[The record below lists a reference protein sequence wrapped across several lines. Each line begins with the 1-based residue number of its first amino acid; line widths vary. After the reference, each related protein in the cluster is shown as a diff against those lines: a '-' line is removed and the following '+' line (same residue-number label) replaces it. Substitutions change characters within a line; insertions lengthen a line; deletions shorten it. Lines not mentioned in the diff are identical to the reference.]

1 MSIEA
6 ADAGDGAGTTP
17 PEAATASTYT
27 SVIYFHG
34 MGDQRRFEE
43 TSRLID
49 KIDKHLEAEHGR
61 GVASGMLAGIR
72 AADEP
77 SRTEPGGI
85 VPYVTTHYLPGPGAW
100 SQARTVRY
108 YEVYWAPVMA
118 GQKSPWGVLQWMARQ
133 QLRPFQTLGSPWRE
147 RQRLRRAALVSLFE
161 HGRAPP
167 PGVEARDLSRMINQ
181 YDEFEGLAA
190 QRAYPKGS
198 FKDFLAFIAAR
209 NADRPETL
217 KRQLIL
223 AECWRRF
230 YRNEELRNAFALITL
245 GLVLLVAAGVAIGGT
260 LALLG
265 DLQAVSAL
273 KPLLKA
279 LGMESPTLGAAASL
293 VGSVALLLGL
303 GKFLTDYMGDVE
315 AWATY
320 SETDE
325 KNERRSRIL
334 DRGMDVFRHVLA
346 DPRCDR
352 VAVVSHSLGASIAH
366 DTLLALARRNKA
378 ASPAA
383 VAKGPVAL
391 HKIEHFVTM
400 GSPIDKIEYFFE
412 SYRSASHRYKRVVE
426 ALRGD
431 IGSYPFCANRHP
443 HIHWVNFWDEGDAI
457 SGALQSPASVV
468 KTSQQVDNVHVRSFR
483 FPAPGASHS
492 GYFENRPVISSLFQM
507 IYLRSFSF
515 AALPSRKGQP
525 KDYESAYLGPGEP
538 VGAARIFLL
547 TGALTVWLT
556 AAGLAAWFVGRW
568 SGSPLALD
576 LAKAAGA
583 TALLGAAALAI
594 AYLHSAR
601 KGPRTPL

>member
-1 MSIEA
+1 MTSETADEAPAIE
-6 ADAGDGAGTTP
+6 TP
-17 PEAATASTYT
+17 ETEPPSLTTYT

-49 KIDKHLEAEHGR
+49 RIDTHLGAEHDR
-61 GVASGMLAGIR
+61 GVASGLLTRIK

-77 SRTEPGGI
+77 DRTDPNGI
-85 VPYVTTHYLPGPGAW
+85 VPFVTTHYLPAPGAW
-100 SQARTVRY
+100 DQVATVRY

-118 GQKSPWGVLQWMARQ
+118 GQKSALGVLKWMARQ

-161 HGRAPP
+161 HGREPP
-167 PGVEARDLSRMINQ
+167 RGVEARDLSRMIGQ
-181 YDEFEGLAA
+181 YDDFEGLAA
-190 QRAYPKGS
+190 QRAYPRGT
-198 FKDFLAFIAAR
+198 FKEFLAFVAAA
-209 NADRPETL
+209 NADRPDTA

-223 AECWRRF
+223 AQSWRRF
-230 YRNEELRNAFALITL
+230 YRNEELRNAFALFTL
-245 GLVLLVAAGVAIGGT
+245 GLLLVLLAATAVGGV
-260 LALLG
+260 LLLLG
-265 DLQAVSAL
+265 ALQSVAPL
-273 KPLLKA
+273 QPLLKA
-279 LGMESPTLGAAASL
+279 AKVEAPTLGAAASL
-293 VGSVALLLGL
+293 AGSLALLLL

-325 KNERRSRIL
+325 KNERRNRIL
-334 DRGMDVFRHVLA
+334 ERGMDVFRHVLA
-346 DPRCDR
+346 DPRCER

-378 ASPAA
+378 ASPSN
-383 VAKGPVAL
+383 VAKGPADMS
-391 HKIEHFVTM
+391 KIEHFVTM

-431 IGSYPFCANRHP
+431 IGSYPFCANRRP

-468 KTSQQVDNVHVRSFR
+468 KTSQQVDNVHVRGFE

-492 GYFENRPVISSLFQM
+492 GYFNNRTVISSLFAM
-507 IYLRSFSF
+507 IYLRANSFV
-515 AALPSRKGQP
+515 ALPTLKGRP
-525 KDYESAYLGPGEP
+525 KDFESAYLGPGEP
-538 VGAARIFLL
+538 VGEARVFLL
-547 TGALTVWLT
+547 PAALVPWMI
-556 AAGLAAWFVGRW
+556 
-568 SGSPLALD
+568 
-576 LAKAAGA
+576 
-583 TALLGAAALAI
+583 AAALALWGASQVFAWPLAQDAAKLMGAAAGLTAALLTA
-594 AYLHSAR
+594 AYVRSAR